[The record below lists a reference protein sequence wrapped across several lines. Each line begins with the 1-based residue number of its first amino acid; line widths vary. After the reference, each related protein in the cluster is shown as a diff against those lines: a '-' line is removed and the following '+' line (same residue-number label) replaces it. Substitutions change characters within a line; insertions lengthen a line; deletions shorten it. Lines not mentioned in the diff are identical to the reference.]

1 MGPTSNGRGKG
12 EKGRG
17 GRGQGRGGTGR
28 EGREGKGPYRHF
40 FFPTSSPA
48 PNIRL
53 GEVIEK
59 DTSEFIATIG
69 RYDAPFSH
77 ISQT

>member
-1 MGPTSNGRGKG
+1 MG
-12 EKGRG
+12 G
-17 GRGQGRGGTGR
+17 GRERREWDGGDREGGGTGR